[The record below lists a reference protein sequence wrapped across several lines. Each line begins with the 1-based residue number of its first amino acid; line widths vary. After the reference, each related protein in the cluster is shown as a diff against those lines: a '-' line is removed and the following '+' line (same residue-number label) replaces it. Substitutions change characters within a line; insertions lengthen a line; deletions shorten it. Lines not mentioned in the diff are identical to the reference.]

1 MAEQMIMIPGACG
14 VAIKCKDG
22 VVLGND
28 RRATWGYTITNKST
42 RKIFKITENIGLAA
56 YGLIGDFQILV
67 KIMQAQA
74 NLYEIDAEEKITT
87 KSMGKMV
94 SNYLYSR
101 KMFPLLTN
109 IVIAGVDND
118 GPNLYTLDAIGSL
131 MPDDYGTA
139 GTGMLLSIGILEAEY
154 RKDLSVEEGQKLVE
168 KAIRAAIARDA
179 MSGNGIDILTITKDG
194 AVESFIDIDQEAPK

>member
-1 MAEQMIMIPGACG
+1 MSQEIMVPGAVG

-42 RKIFKITENIGLAA
+42 QKVFKITDYIGLTC

-67 KIMQAQA
+67 RILRAQA
-74 NLYEIDAEEKITT
+74 NLYELEAGERIST

-101 KMFPLLTN
+101 KMAPLYTN
-109 IVIAGVDND
+109 LVIAGMDKD
-118 GPNLYTLDAIGSL
+118 GPKLYTLDALGSL
-131 MPDDYGTA
+131 MEDDYGTA

-154 RKDLSVEEGQKLVE
+154 KKDMTLAAGEKLVE
-168 KAIRAAIARDA
+168 KAIRTSISRDA
-179 MSGNGIDILTITKDG
+179 MTGNGIDLLTITKDG
-194 AVESFIDIDQEAPK
+194 AKEKYFEIKELGE

>member
-1 MAEQMIMIPGACG
+1 MAQQIMVPGACG

-28 RRATWGYTITNKST
+28 RRATWGYTVTNKST
-42 RKIFKITENIGLAA
+42 KKVFKITEYIGMAA

-67 KIMQAQA
+67 KILRAQA
-74 NLYEIDAEEKITT
+74 NLYLLDAGERISTR
-87 KSMGKMV
+87 SMGKMV

-101 KMFPLLTN
+101 KMMPLYTN
-109 IVIAGVDND
+109 LVVAGMDIG
-118 GPNLYTLDAIGSL
+118 GPELYTLDAIGSL
-131 MPDDYGTA
+131 MPDDYGTT

-154 RKDLSVEEGQKLVE
+154 KLDMTVASGEKLVE
-168 KAIRAAIARDA
+168 KAIRNSISRDV

-194 AVESFIDIDQEAPK
+194 SKEKYLEVKELGE

>member
-1 MAEQMIMIPGACG
+1 MAQQIMVPGACG

-28 RRATWGYTITNKST
+28 RRATWGYTVTNKST
-42 RKIFKITENIGLAA
+42 KKVFKITEYIGMAA

-67 KIMQAQA
+67 KILRAQA
-74 NLYEIDAEEKITT
+74 NLYILDAGERIST
-87 KSMGKMV
+87 KSMGKMA

-101 KMFPLLTN
+101 KMMPLYTN
-109 IVIAGVDND
+109 LVIAGMDIG
-118 GPNLYTLDAIGSL
+118 GPELYTLDAIGSL
-131 MPDDYGTA
+131 MPDDYGTT

-154 RKDLSVEEGQKLVE
+154 KPGMTVTAGEKLVE
-168 KAIRAAIARDA
+168 KAIRNSISRDV

-194 AVESFIDIDQEAPK
+194 AKEKYLEVKELGE

>member
-1 MAEQMIMIPGACG
+1 MSQQIMVPGACG

-28 RRATWGYTITNKST
+28 RRATWGYTVTNKST
-42 RKIFKITENIGLAA
+42 QKVFKITEHIGLAA

-67 KIMQAQA
+67 RILRAQA
-74 NLYEIDAEEKITT
+74 NLYKLETGERIST
-87 KSMGKMV
+87 KSMGKLV

-101 KMFPLLTN
+101 KMAPLYTN
-109 IVIAGVDND
+109 LVVAGLDKD
-118 GPNLYTLDAIGSL
+118 GPKLYTLDALGSL

-154 RKDLSVEEGQKLVE
+154 KPNMTITAGEKLVE
-168 KAIRAAIARDA
+168 KAIRNAIKRDA
-179 MSGNGIDILTITKDG
+179 MTGNGIDILIITKDG
-194 AVESFIDIDQEAPK
+194 AKEKFIEIKELGE

>member
-1 MAEQMIMIPGACG
+1 MAEQIMIPGACG

-42 RKIFKITENIGLAA
+42 RKVFIITDNIGLTA

-67 KIMQAQA
+67 KIMKAQA
-74 NLYEIDAEEKITT
+74 NLYQIETGEKITT
-87 KSMGKMV
+87 RSMGKLV

-109 IVIAGVDND
+109 LVIAGVDKD
-118 GPNLYTLDAIGSL
+118 GPKLYSLDALGSL
-131 MPDDYGTA
+131 MPEDFATA
-139 GTGMLLSIGILEAEY
+139 GTGMLMSISILEAEY
-154 RKDLSVEEGQKLVE
+154 KPGMTVAEGEKLVE
-168 KAIRAAIARDA
+168 KAIRNSITRDA
-179 MSGNGIDILTITKDG
+179 MTGNGIDILTITSKG
-194 AVESFIDIDQEAPK
+194 STEKFIEISELGE